1 MSTKDKRVQDKLRAM
16 VDRACRGLLPH
27 IAERIQDAS
36 RRAYCIGVEDGIRMQ
51 REEEED
57 PTPWCH
63 ACGAM
68 EQDNCD
74 CLPIA
79 DNN

>member
-1 MSTKDKRVQDKLRAM
+1 MSTDNNRVHDKLRAM
-16 VDRACRGLLPH
+16 VDKACRGLLPH
-27 IAERIQDAS
+27 IADRIRDAA
-36 RRAYCIGVEDGIRMQ
+36 RRAYCLGVEDGMRMA

>member
-1 MSTKDKRVQDKLRAM
+1 MSTSNNRVHDKLRAM
-16 VDRACRGLLPH
+16 VDQACKGVMPH
-27 IAERIQDAS
+27 IADRIRDAA
-36 RRAYCIGVEDGIRMQ
+36 RRAYCLGVEDGMHMQ
-51 REEEED
+51 HEEED

-68 EQDNCD
+68 EQEQCD

>member
-1 MSTKDKRVQDKLRAM
+1 MGTDNRVQDKLRVM
-16 VDRACRGLLPH
+16 VDQACRGLLPH
-27 IAERIQDAS
+27 IAERIQDAA
-36 RRAYCIGVEDGIRMQ
+36 RRAYCFGVEDGMRME
-51 REEEED
+51 REDPD